1 MIGLVPIGEMARSL
15 GVAVVTLRRWE
26 RSGKLK
32 PTLRTAG
39 GHRRYGELAEPER
52 EFRFWIPGFLIAHS
66 GRGHGGH
73 LGYRGSS

>member
-1 MIGLVPIGEMARSL
+1 MAAGIGLAVGDPVVLRNVESAHPGSSFLPCLPVTTASRRETDGAGL
-15 GVAVVTLRRWE
+15 G
-26 RSGKLK
+26 
-32 PTLRTAG
+32 
-39 GHRRYGELAEPER
+39 EPER